1 MVSTLFWANAV
12 SGPSTVVKTPLVC
25 ATAMGFL
32 AHDWPMAS
40 NQVGFCCGNTSRTVN
55 KHVFVVFP
63 ALILDF
69 LTFNKILVVPSHV
82 TCLIP
87 SPGGV
92 GLGVY
97 LFKKETIRNPVS
109 WSWMEVWCEVQTNSK
124 DCGFLNLESLTHS
137 WRFTS
142 YQTEFQVLVVF
153 HSFSKCSNGKLE
165 GTVELYPQGSFAKVE
180 LSS

>member
-1 MVSTLFWANAV
+1 
-12 SGPSTVVKTPLVC
+12 
-25 ATAMGFL
+25 
-32 AHDWPMAS
+32 MAS

-55 KHVFVVFP
+55 KHLFVLFP
-63 ALILDF
+63 VLILDF
-69 LTFNKILVVPSHV
+69 LTFNKLLVVLV

-87 SPGGV
+87 SPGGSRAR
-92 GLGVY
+92 GLT
-97 LFKKETIRNPVS
+97 LKKKETIRNPVG
-109 WSWMEVWCEVQTNSK
+109 WSWMEAWCEVQIDSK
-124 DCGFLNLESLTHS
+124 DCGVLNLESLTHS

-142 YQTEFQVLVVF
+142 YQTEFQVLIVF